1 MTMQAHDL
9 EIFADYFQF
18 YVQDADTEENFDE
31 GWTDETVAAMFVSK
45 NTALAI
51 GTARNMDVPVRL
63 EIHESRPAEPDGWER
78 QNTAPLAVNSGR
90 LQVIGC
96 TDYGPDAFV
105 ASIAPG
111 DYLVRVFYF
120 DLETLSEDG
129 LDGDDRYLIQ
139 MWPARPPFRH

>member
-18 YVQDADTEENFDE
+18 YVQDADTDENFAE

-45 NTALAI
+45 NTAVAI
-51 GTARNMDVPVRL
+51 GTARNTDVPVRL
-63 EIHESRPAEPDGWER
+63 EIHESRPGEPDGWER
-78 QNTAPLAVNSGR
+78 QNSAALAVNSGR

-105 ASIAPG
+105 RLIAPG
-111 DYLVRVFYF
+111 HYMVRVSYF

-129 LDGDDRYLIQ
+129 LDGDDRYLVQ
-139 MWPARPPFRH
+139 VWPA